1 MLEFS
6 DLPYK
11 FVPPKPNS
19 LIIGLGR
26 LINRFIGLPS
36 KNHLIRKI
44 NITGESSF
52 FETGANAKARYIIVC
67 NHPTHSDPQVI
78 NEICRRIKVKPAFMA
93 AYDVFARSNMA
104 SWVMQRIG
112 AFSID
117 RDASDRKAMKCAGEI
132 IEEGKFPLV
141 IFPEGNVYLCNDRV
155 TPFAE
160 GAAFIALRAQM
171 KLGKNKPVYAVPISL
186 KYTHIEDVR
195 PIALNKLRSIA
206 TNFKDKLS
214 EEKPI
219 LDEITRIS
227 ILTLAEELKDHG
239 YETPKENIDVEKLI
253 EKSSEEIIKRLEGEL
268 DISSQKD
275 TELVSRIRKIRSKI
289 HSLRID
295 TANKDQHKNFE
306 AIADEAMLALR
317 ILGYSGGYAKQNPSL
332 DRVTETIIRLHEDIN
347 SKIEKPLGK
356 RDVYA
361 NVGQPIDLRSRLNS
375 DGKIERDSIATLTED
390 LEESIQLDISK
401 INKKTESLGSE
412 IF

>member
-11 FVPPKPNS
+11 FVPPKPNR

-36 KNHLIRKI
+36 RNHLIRKI
-44 NITGESSF
+44 RLTGKKGILEI
-52 FETGANAKARYIIVC
+52 AKNPKARYIIVC
-67 NHPTHSDPQVI
+67 NHPTHSDPQVV
-78 NEICRRIKVKPAFMA
+78 NEICRRIGVKPAFMA
-93 AYDVFARSNMA
+93 AYDVFARSEMV
-104 SWVMQRIG
+104 SWIMQRIG

-132 IEEGKFPLV
+132 IEQGKFPLV

-171 KLGKNKPVYAVPISL
+171 KLGNDEPVYAVPISL

-195 PIALNKLRSIA
+195 SIAIIKLRSIA
-206 TNFKDKLS
+206 KQFKDTLS
-214 EEKPI
+214 NEEPI

-239 YETPKENIDVEKLI
+239 YETPNQNIDVEHLI
-253 EKSSEEIIKRLEGEL
+253 ERTSENIIQKLEQEL
-268 DISSQKD
+268 NISSQKD
-275 TELVSRIRKIRSKI
+275 TESVSRIRKIRSKI

-295 TANKDQHKNFE
+295 TENKDQHKTFE
-306 AIADEAMLALR
+306 NIAAEAMLALR

-332 DRVTETIIRLHEDIN
+332 DRVTETIIRLHEDVH
-347 SKIEKPLGK
+347 SEIEKPLGK
-356 RDVYA
+356 RDVFA
-361 NVGQPIDLRSRLNS
+361 NIGTPIDLRSRINS
-375 DGKIERDSIATLTED
+375 DGKIERNSIAKLTED
-390 LEESIQLDISK
+390 LERSIQDDISK
-401 INKKTESLGSE
+401 INKKNDSIGNEL
-412 IF
+412 F

>member
-11 FVPPKPNS
+11 FVPPKPNR

-36 KNHLIRKI
+36 RNHLIRKI
-44 NITGESSF
+44 RLTGKKGLL
-52 FETGANAKARYIIVC
+52 ETAENPKARYIIVC
-67 NHPTHSDPQVI
+67 NHPTHSDPQVV
-78 NEICRRIKVKPAFMA
+78 NEICRRIGVKPAFMA
-93 AYDVFARSNMA
+93 AYDVFARSEMV
-104 SWVMQRIG
+104 SWIMQRIG

-132 IEEGKFPLV
+132 IEQGKFPLV

-171 KLGKNKPVYAVPISL
+171 KLGNDEPVYAVPISL
-186 KYTHIEDVR
+186 KYTHIKDVR
-195 PIALNKLRSIA
+195 SIAINKLRSIA
-206 TNFKDKLS
+206 KQFKDTLS
-214 EEKPI
+214 NEEPI

-239 YETPKENIDVEKLI
+239 YETPNQNFDVEQLIEETSENIIQKL
-253 EKSSEEIIKRLEGEL
+253 EQEL
-268 DISSQKD
+268 NISSQKD
-275 TELVSRIRKIRSKI
+275 IELVSRIRKIRSKI

-295 TANKDQHKNFE
+295 TENKDQHKTFE
-306 AIADEAMLALR
+306 NIAAEAMLALR

-332 DRVTETIIRLHEDIN
+332 DRVTETIIRLHEDIH
-347 SKIEKPLGK
+347 SQIEKPLGK
-356 RDVYA
+356 RDVFA
-361 NVGQPIDLRSRLNS
+361 NIGTPIDLRSRINS
-375 DGKIERDSIATLTED
+375 DGKIGRNSIAKLTED
-390 LEESIQLDISK
+390 LERSIQDDISK
-401 INKKTESLGSE
+401 INKKNDSIGNEL
-412 IF
+412 F

>member
-11 FVPPKPNS
+11 FVPPKPNR

-36 KNHLIRKI
+36 RNHLIRKI
-44 NITGESSF
+44 RLTGKKGLL
-52 FETGANAKARYIIVC
+52 ETAKNPKARYIIVC
-67 NHPTHSDPQVI
+67 NHPTHSDPQVV
-78 NEICRRIKVKPAFMA
+78 NEICRRIGVKPAFMA
-93 AYDVFARSNMA
+93 AYDVFARSEMV
-104 SWVMQRIG
+104 SWIMQRIG

-132 IEEGKFPLV
+132 IEQGEFPLV

-171 KLGKNKPVYAVPISL
+171 KLGNDEPVYAVPISL

-195 PIALNKLRSIA
+195 STALNKLRSI
-206 TNFKDKLS
+206 TKQFKDTLS
-214 EEKPI
+214 NEEPI

-239 YETPKENIDVEKLI
+239 YETPNQNIDVEHLI
-253 EKSSEEIIKRLEGEL
+253 ERTSENIIQKLEHEL
-268 DISSQKD
+268 NISSQKD
-275 TELVSRIRKIRSKI
+275 TESVSRIRKIRSKI

-295 TANKDQHKNFE
+295 TENKDQHKTFE
-306 AIADEAMLALR
+306 NIAAEAMLALR

-332 DRVTETIIRLHEDIN
+332 DRVTETIIRLHEDIH
-347 SKIEKPLGK
+347 SQIEKPLGK
-356 RDVYA
+356 RDVFA
-361 NVGQPIDLRSRLNS
+361 NIGTPIDLRSRINS
-375 DGKIERDSIATLTED
+375 DGKIGRNSIAKLTED
-390 LEESIQLDISK
+390 LERSIQDDISK
-401 INKKTESLGSE
+401 INKKNDSIGNEL
-412 IF
+412 F